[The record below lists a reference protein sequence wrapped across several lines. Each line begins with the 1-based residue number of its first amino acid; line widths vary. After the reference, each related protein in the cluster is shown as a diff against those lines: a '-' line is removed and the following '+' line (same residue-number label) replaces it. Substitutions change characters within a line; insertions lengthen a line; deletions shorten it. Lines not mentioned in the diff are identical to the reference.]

1 MLIAVAA
8 PARLASAEPSAAA
21 AEPSRYY
28 HFSRAKPGL
37 SMAGVVGAGL
47 TARSLVGVGY
57 GQPHWLWAGAHV
69 QSALSTSFAAQAAG
83 VRLVAPIAELVLQG
97 RRTASYSYRFL
108 GESESYEPASLTAGR
123 SAVADYDA
131 LEISVTFYL
140 PSGPGITY
148 GCVWFDRL
156 YRVPTNQLVFDE
168 ITRAVV
174 KGPWLGSEQLA
185 YLLALDTIGYQRIGP
200 IAEHVW
206 SARADGDVIRV
217 GLAYFAQFT
226 EHLGMLAYVTEP
238 LISPDSLGLWT
249 GAGGNLELRYAWSS
263 TDPARHFP

>member
-1 MLIAVAA
+1 LSVAG
-8 PARLASAEPSAAA
+8 S
-21 AEPSRYY
+21 
-28 HFSRAKPGL
+28 
-37 SMAGVVGAGL
+37 VGAGL

-57 GQPHWLWAGAHV
+57 GRPHWLWLGVHA
-69 QSALSTSFAAQAAG
+69 QTALSTSFAAQAAG
-83 VRLVAPIAELVLQG
+83 VRLVAPVAELVLQG

-108 GESESYEPASLTAGR
+108 DESESYAPESLTGGR

-131 LEISVTFYL
+131 FEISLTFYL
-140 PSGPGITY
+140 PTGPGVTY

-156 YRVPTNQLVFDE
+156 YRVPDNQLVFDE

-185 YLLALDTIGYQRIGP
+185 YLIALDAIGYHRIGP

-206 SARADGDVIRV
+206 SARDHGDVIRV
-217 GLAYFAQFT
+217 GLAYSAQFT

-238 LISPDSLGLWT
+238 FVSPDTLGLWT

-263 TDPARHFP
+263 SDPARRFP